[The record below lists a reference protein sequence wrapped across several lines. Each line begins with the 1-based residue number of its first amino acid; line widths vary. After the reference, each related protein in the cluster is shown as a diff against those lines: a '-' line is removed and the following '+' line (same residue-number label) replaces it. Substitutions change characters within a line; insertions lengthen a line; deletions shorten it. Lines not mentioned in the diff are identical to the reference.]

1 MQVRVF
7 EAIDMASGLK
17 LIKQE
22 LGPDALILS
31 TRTIRSGKL
40 GLLGKPMLEITA
52 AVDADFP
59 KQKQNDRRSLYKEM
73 APAPPAAEQRS
84 GFHQVVGDSVA
95 RYLNASDSTSSP
107 ASSPAPDYRQ
117 PLERRARERTT
128 ARTDDNRLQNDV
140 DELKDMVRNLAGQI
154 GRLAEQEAA
163 GKEQKSTRQIGLQ
176 MKDSDFADRLTGNAI
191 VGDHILTLLT
201 GRGINVETSRTITGF
216 LRQSL
221 TEQELCD
228 PANVT
233 STIIATITDL
243 IEVAPPVF
251 AAGQAQQRIALV
263 GPTGVGKT
271 TTLAKIAASYLSRHS
286 NSIALITIDTYRIAA
301 VEQLKVY
308 GEIMHLP
315 VEVVITPEQLEQAIA
330 RHSDKELILI
340 DTAGRSPRDSYCID
354 ELAQFLTPELDIDKH
369 LVLSTGTRENEL
381 LDTIERFNTLGIS
394 NTIFT
399 KTDEC
404 TSLGILLNIQ
414 IQNSN
419 PLSYVT
425 NGQRV
430 PEDLLEI
437 TPKIVAELIMSQNE
451 GSMHD

>member
-7 EAIDMASGLK
+7 ESEDMASGLK
-17 LIKQE
+17 KIKEE

-31 TRTIRSGKL
+31 TRTVRSSKL

-52 AVDADFP
+52 AIDADFP
-59 KQKQNDRRSLYKEM
+59 QGQKNDGRFADQAGKTTP
-73 APAPPAAEQRS
+73 PAPKKSS
-84 GFHQVVGDSVA
+84 GFHQTVGDDVEH
-95 RYLNASDSTSSP
+95 YLNEQ
-107 ASSPAPDYRQ
+107 APVHPEEKLPEPQ
-117 PLERRARERTT
+117 
-128 ARTDDNRLQNDV
+128 NRPVQALSHDQSLHSEVN
-140 DELKDMVRNLAGQI
+140 ELKDLVKDLAGQI
-154 GRLAEQEAA
+154 SRLAET
-163 GKEQKSTRQIGLQ
+163 KSTHQSSPKHTNLPVKEI
-176 MKDSDFADRLTGNAI
+176 DFASRHTGNPI
-191 VGDHILTLLT
+191 FGDHLLT
-201 GRGINVETSRTITGF
+201 MLIERGINVETARTITSF
-216 LRQSL
+216 LRQNL
-221 TEQELCD
+221 TEQELID
-228 PANVT
+228 QEQVNESIV
-233 STIIATITDL
+233 ATVQNL
-243 IEVAPPVF
+243 IEVQPPVF

-271 TTLAKIAASYLSRHS
+271 TTLAKIAASYLSKYS
-286 NSIALITIDTYRIAA
+286 SSLALITIDTYRIAA

-315 VEVVITPEQLEQAIA
+315 VDVVITPEQLRQALLKH
-330 RHSDKELILI
+330 RDKELILI

-354 ELAQFLTPELDIDKH
+354 ELAQFLSPELGIDKH
-369 LVLSTGTRENEL
+369 LVLSAGTRENEL
-381 LDTIERFNTLGIS
+381 LDTIERFKALQIS

-404 TSLGILLNIQ
+404 ANLGILLNVQ
-414 IQNSN
+414 LQNST

-437 TPKIVAELIMSQNE
+437 SPKIIAELIMSQHE

>member
-17 LIKQE
+17 VIKQE

-31 TRTIRSGKL
+31 TRTIRNGKL
-40 GLLGKPMLEITA
+40 GILGKPMLEITA

-59 KQKQNDRRSLYKEM
+59 GPKKNDRRFIYQEM
-73 APAPPAAEQRS
+73 APVPPVGKQRT
-84 GFHQVVGDSVA
+84 GFRQVVGDSVA
-95 RYLNASDSTSSP
+95 RYLNAQDP
-107 ASSPAPDYRQ
+107 SPAPAQ
-117 PLERRARERTT
+117 PAVRNVREGAA
-128 ARTDDNRLQNDV
+128 ARTDDHRLQNDV
-140 DELKDMVRNLAGQI
+140 NELKDLVINLAGQI
-154 GRLAEQEAA
+154 GLLTEQEAV
-163 GKEQKSTRQIGLQ
+163 GKEQKSTRQTGLQ
-176 MKDSDFADRLTGNAI
+176 VKDIDFANRLTGNPI
-191 VGDHILTLLT
+191 HGDHILSLLT

-233 STIIATITDL
+233 NTIIATITDL
-243 IEVAPPVF
+243 IEVHAPLF
-251 AAGQAQQRIALV
+251 AAGRVQQRIALV

-271 TTLAKIAASYLSRHS
+271 TTLAKIAASYLARHS

-315 VEVVITPEQLEQAIA
+315 VDVVISPEQLELAIA

-340 DTAGRSPRDSYCID
+340 DTAGRSPRNSYCID
-354 ELAQFLTPELDIDKH
+354 ELAQFLRPELHIDKH
-369 LVLSTGTRENEL
+369 LVLSAGTRENEL

-414 IQNSN
+414 IQNAN

-437 TPKIVAELIMSQNE
+437 SPKIVAELIMSQNE

>member
-7 EAIDMASGLK
+7 EALDMASGLK
-17 LIKQE
+17 IIKQE

-31 TRTIRSGKL
+31 TRTVRNGKL
-40 GLLGKPMLEITA
+40 GILGKPMLEITA
-52 AVDADFP
+52 AVDTDFP
-59 KQKQNDRRSLYKEM
+59 EREKNDRRSISQPM
-73 APAPPAAEQRS
+73 APAPPVGKHRT
-84 GFHQVVGDSVA
+84 GFRQVVGDSVA
-95 RYLNASDSTSSP
+95 RYLHAEDPSP
-107 ASSPAPDYRQ
+107 AAAQ
-117 PLERRARERTT
+117 AAEHNARKTT
-128 ARTDDNRLQNDV
+128 GAKTDDHRLQNDV
-140 DELKDMVRNLAGQI
+140 NELKDLVKNLAGQI
-154 GRLAEQEAA
+154 GLLTEQEAG
-163 GKEQKSTRQIGLQ
+163 GKVQKSTRQTGLQ
-176 MKDSDFADRLTGNAI
+176 VKDIDFANRLTGNAI
-191 VGDHILTLLT
+191 HGDHILSLLT

-233 STIIATITDL
+233 NTIISTITDL
-243 IEVAPPVF
+243 IEVQPPVF
-251 AAGQAQQRIALV
+251 AAGQVQQRIALV

-271 TTLAKIAASYLSRHS
+271 TTLAKIAASYLARHS
-286 NSIALITIDTYRIAA
+286 NAIALITIDTYRIAA

-308 GEIMHLP
+308 GEIMRLP
-315 VEVVITPEQLEQAIA
+315 VDVVISPEQLEQAIA

-354 ELAQFLTPELDIDKH
+354 ELAQFLRPDRHIDKH
-369 LVLSTGTRENEL
+369 LVLSAGTRENEL
-381 LDTIERFNTLGIS
+381 VDTIERFNSLGIS

-404 TSLGILLNIQ
+404 TNLGILLNIQ
-414 IQNSN
+414 IQNANS
-419 PLSYVT
+419 LSYIT

-437 TPKIVAELIMSQNE
+437 SPKIVAELIMSQNE